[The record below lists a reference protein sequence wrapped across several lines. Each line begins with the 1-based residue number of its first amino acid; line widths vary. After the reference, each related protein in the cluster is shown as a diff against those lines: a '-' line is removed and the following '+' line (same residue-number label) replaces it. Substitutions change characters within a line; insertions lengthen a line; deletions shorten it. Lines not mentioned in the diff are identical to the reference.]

1 MPLFGKVNLLNPQIN
16 PCFCFAIEIT
26 DFVAGKAFQ
35 GFTTEN
41 GRLKVPESGLYY
53 IYAQAFFE
61 SYSSA
66 PEYHNRVALSVNGTP
81 FSLMQTG
88 LGGKADYGS
97 VFTGGVIQLQEGD
110 YINLKTVTPSKLWV
124 TSAHTFFGAYI
135 IDDGCS

>member
-26 DFVAGKAFQ
+26 DFVAGKTFQ

-66 PEYHNRVALSVNGTP
+66 PEYHNRVALSVNGAS

-88 LGGKADYGS
+88 LGGKVDYGS
-97 VFTGGVIQLQEGD
+97 VFTGGVIELDEGD
-110 YINLKTVTPSKLWV
+110 YISLKTIFTSRLWV
-124 TSAHTFFGAYI
+124 SRAHTFFGAYI